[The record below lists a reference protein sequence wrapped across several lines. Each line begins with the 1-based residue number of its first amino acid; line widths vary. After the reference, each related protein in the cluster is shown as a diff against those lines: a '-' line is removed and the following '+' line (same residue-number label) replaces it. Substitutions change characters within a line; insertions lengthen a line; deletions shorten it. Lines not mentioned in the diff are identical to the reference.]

1 MDRED
6 LFQKARQFDNG
17 KGTPNLELAELYGYM
32 ADFALEVLKERD
44 AEIADEIKVALAS
57 EFIDNSPSAFR
68 SRFHTI
74 ENRLRE
80 TK

>member
-32 ADFALEVLKERD
+32 ADFHIAMSAERD
-44 AEIADEIKVALAS
+44 AEIRQAELES
-57 EFIDNSPSAFR
+57 
-68 SRFHTI
+68 
-74 ENRLRE
+74 LRRTTCPE
-80 TK
+80 CGCGI